1 MKFRNILE
9 SSENINSLG
18 NKFRN
23 KRFNFFEK
31 KLHYL
36 QFPLKILDIG
46 GTESFWVN
54 RNFHNK
60 NDFFI
65 TLLNLTKIEVH
76 FSNFNSIVGDA
87 ANLSQFKI
95 NEFDITFSNSVI
107 EHLGS
112 SEYQLKMAKEVIRVG
127 KYHFI
132 QTPNLFFPIEPHYL
146 LPFFQFFPSKLKY
159 FILTKTKLS
168 RGKKWNKNSANNY
181 INEIRLISF
190 KEMKSLFPESK
201 FYIEKVFGMKKSFTA
216 HNFP

>member
-60 NDFFI
+60 NGFFI
-65 TLLNLTKIEVH
+65 TVLNLSKIEVH
-76 FSNFNSIVGDA
+76 FSNFNSVVGDA
-87 ANLSQFKI
+87 ANLSQFK
-95 NEFDITFSNSVI
+95 T
-107 EHLGS
+107 
-112 SEYQLKMAKEVIRVG
+112 M
-127 KYHFI
+127 
-132 QTPNLFFPIEPHYL
+132 NLILLFPIL
-146 LPFFQFFPSKLKY
+146 
-159 FILTKTKLS
+159 
-168 RGKKWNKNSANNY
+168 
-181 INEIRLISF
+181 
-190 KEMKSLFPESK
+190 
-201 FYIEKVFGMKKSFTA
+201 
-216 HNFP
+216 